1 MTRMRW
7 LATLP
12 MMAAVIAVVLSG
24 TPSLAQTWRPMPP
37 EEAHLVVPVSAFGS
51 GNIRRY
57 VIDLNTTVRYERWV
71 TPIDPSRRFFQL
83 VLRESTAGVP
93 VREEAD
99 LREFVV
105 ESWGAEDASRFA
117 WGDEGTIATPLG
129 PSEYAH
135 FSVGDIGCVA
145 FQTFFGG
152 TSLGGGSG
160 NYPANALKG
169 LYCDPFFPRIPDTDI
184 QRTISSI
191 GVTDEV
197 AR

>member
-1 MTRMRW
+1 MIRMGW
-7 LATLP
+7 LTVPLMLATIV
-12 MMAAVIAVVLSG
+12 AAIFAGGS
-24 TPSLAQTWRPMPP
+24 SRAQTWRPMPP

-51 GNIRRY
+51 GNVRRY

-71 TPIDPSRRFFQL
+71 TPIDPARRFFQL

-105 ESWGAEDASRFA
+105 KSWGAEDSTRFA
-117 WGDEGTIATPLG
+117 WGEEGTIATPLG

-152 TSLGGGSG
+152 MSRGGGSG

-169 LYCDPFFPRIPDTDI
+169 LYCDPVFRRIPDTDI
-184 QRTISSI
+184 QRTIPSI
-191 GVTDEV
+191 GVTAEV